1 MNGTEVDEVVM
12 SRTDA
17 EPSTFSPPASATAL
31 LELTEVRAGFN
42 RVVALD
48 GLSLRVEEGELVA
61 LLGPNG
67 AGKTTALRAI
77 SGLVRPGKGMVRF
90 RGRRIDRL
98 SAPRIA
104 RLGIALVPEGRRI
117 FPDQTVLENLL
128 LGGYLWRRQRSVRQD
143 TLSSVLDLFPR
154 LKERRRQ
161 LAGTLSGGEAQML
174 AVGRA
179 LMLRPKL
186 LMLDEPTLG
195 LAPKIVE
202 EMFQYLD
209 RLHREEGL
217 TILLV
222 EQAAARALQLASRS
236 YLLGAG
242 RVVATGNAE
251 EMRAHPE
258 MQRVYFGGS
267 TAP

>member
-1 MNGTEVDEVVM
+1 
-12 SRTDA
+12 
-17 EPSTFSPPASATAL
+17 
-31 LELTEVRAGFN
+31 
-42 RVVALD
+42 
-48 GLSLRVEEGELVA
+48 
-61 LLGPNG
+61 
-67 AGKTTALRAI
+67 
-77 SGLVRPGKGMVRF
+77 
-90 RGRRIDRL
+90 
-98 SAPRIA
+98 
-104 RLGIALVPEGRRI
+104 
-117 FPDQTVLENLL
+117 
-128 LGGYLWRRQRSVRQD
+128 
-143 TLSSVLDLFPR
+143 
-154 LKERRRQ
+154 
-161 LAGTLSGGEAQML
+161 ML

>member
-1 MNGTEVDEVVM
+1 MTE
-12 SRTDA
+12 TDGDQA
-17 EPSTFSPPASATAL
+17 EPAAPATTRAL
-31 LELTEVRAGFN
+31 LELSEVRAGFN

-48 GLSLRVEEGELVA
+48 GMSLHVNEGELVA

-67 AGKTTALRAI
+67 AGKTTTLRVI
-77 SGLVRPGKGMVRF
+77 SGLVRPSRGTVRF
-90 RGRRIDRL
+90 GDRRIGRL

-104 RLGIALVPEGRRI
+104 RLGIGLVPEGRKI

-128 LGGYLWRRQRSVRQD
+128 LGGYRWRRQRSVRQE
-143 TLSSVLDLFPR
+143 TLDSVLDLFPR
-154 LKERRRQ
+154 LQERRKQ

-174 AVGRA
+174 AVARA

-195 LAPKIVE
+195 LAPKVVE
-202 EMFQYLD
+202 EMFTYLD

-222 EQAAARALQLASRS
+222 EQAAARALELAGRA
-236 YLLGAG
+236 YLIGGG
-242 RVVATGNAE
+242 RVVATGTAQ
-251 EMRAHPE
+251 EMRANPE

-267 TAP
+267 ADA

>member
-1 MNGTEVDEVVM
+1 MNGTDVDEVAM
-12 SRTDA
+12 PRTDA
-17 EPSTFSPPASATAL
+17 QPGAASAPGPATAL
-31 LELTEVRAGFN
+31 LELAEVRAGFN

-48 GLSLRVEEGELVA
+48 GLSLRVDEGELVA
-61 LLGPNG
+61 VLGPNG

-77 SGLVRPGKGMVRF
+77 SGLVRPGKGTVRF
-90 RGRRIDRL
+90 RDRRIDRL

-143 TLSSVLDLFPR
+143 TLTSVLDLFPR

-195 LAPKIVE
+195 LAPKVVE

-222 EQAAARALQLASRS
+222 EQAAARALELASRS

-242 RVVATGNAE
+242 RVVASGNAE
-251 EMRAHPE
+251 EMRANPE

-267 TAP
+267 TTS